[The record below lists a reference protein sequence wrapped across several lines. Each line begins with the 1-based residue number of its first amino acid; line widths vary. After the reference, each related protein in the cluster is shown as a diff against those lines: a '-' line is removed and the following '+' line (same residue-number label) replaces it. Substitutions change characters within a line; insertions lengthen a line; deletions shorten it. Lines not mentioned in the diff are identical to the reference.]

1 MDCQVEPN
9 TSRRRSLRRAVRV
22 ETDVVSDLWDGPVPL
37 LATDLSLHGLWL
49 ESELPLEPGA
59 ELLVTLV
66 PPRWQG
72 DEPFV
77 ALAEVARVGLFRRQ
91 REARPSGMGLTFL
104 DFERTHEQRLRAA
117 LRGLPPPLPKRNVV
131 RPPALPTR
139 DVGDLGACRRKPDR
153 GLRVDSRDRFLCETA
168 GILRG
173 ILRISHKK
181 MSEKRPK
188 TDGSAF
194 SDRLLAALLVA
205 PHPSIE
211 EVGRLPQLTLADGST
226 FTLRAEGALLTAGR
240 GRYVPAAHS
249 VPEPRRAAVA
259 RLCSPMSAIFERRE
273 PRLLRAA
280 G

>member
-104 DFERTHEQRLRAA
+104 DFERTHEQKLRAA

-139 DVGDLGACRRKPDR
+139 DV
-153 GLRVDSRDRFLCETA
+153 VD
-168 GILRG
+168 
-173 ILRISHKK
+173 
-181 MSEKRPK
+181 
-188 TDGSAF
+188 
-194 SDRLLAALLVA
+194 LAALLVA